1 MTNVYLLLGSNEGEP
16 MDNLTTSRLLIE
28 IRCGSII
35 RQSSVYET
43 EAWGI
48 KHQKSFLNQA
58 ILVNTDLTPA
68 ALLETVKQIENELG
82 RIETVRWGP
91 RIIDIDILFYGNE
104 TIDEP
109 DLNIPHPFIQDRRF
123 TLVPMQEIA
132 PDFMH
137 PILEK
142 TMAELL
148 AICKDTSEV
157 KLSN

>member
-1 MTNVYLLLGSNEGEP
+1 MTNVYLLLGSNEGQP
-16 MDNLTTSRLLIE
+16 MENLTTSRLLIG

-35 RQSSVYET
+35 RQSSIYET

-58 ILVNTDLTPA
+58 ILVSTDLSPA
-68 ALLETVKQIENELG
+68 ALLETIKQIENDLG

-123 TLVPMQEIA
+123 TLVPMAEIA
-132 PDFMH
+132 PDLMH

-142 TMAELL
+142 TMVELL
-148 AICKDTSEV
+148 TICKDTSEV

>member
-1 MTNVYLLLGSNEGEP
+1 MTNVYLLLGSNEGQP
-16 MDNLTTSRLLIE
+16 MENLTTSRLLIE

-35 RQSSVYET
+35 RQSSIYET

-58 ILVNTDLTPA
+58 ILVSTDLSPA
-68 ALLETVKQIENELG
+68 ALLETIKQIENDLG

-123 TLVPMQEIA
+123 TLVPMAEIA
-132 PDFMH
+132 PDLMH

-142 TMAELL
+142 TMVELL
-148 AICKDTSEV
+148 TICKDTSEV